1 MTQPSPSSSGF
12 GEGPIRVGGSSFS
25 RPAALIG
32 GAVALVALTAIA
44 TTLVVRPGAGAA
56 QGGDAMVAAA
66 QLPSGSTKASGQVA
80 DDEVAPGARSEPKA
94 APKPAPSTAA
104 ERKPAAA
111 PAAKAPVTQKTAAA
125 CASCGT
131 VESVTRVTQKGEA
144 SGIGAVGGAVIGGV
158 IGNQMGSGRGNDAM
172 TAIGV
177 VGGGIAGHEIE
188 KRHKATTVYQVKVR
202 MDDGSTRT
210 VTQQNAP
217 AVGAKV
223 TLEGSQLKPRAS

>member
-1 MTQPSPSSSGF
+1 MTQTTASSSSSSAF

-44 TTLVVRPGAGAA
+44 TTMVFRPGSSAS
-56 QGGDAMVAAA
+56 GDGRDATVAATA
-66 QLPSGSTKASGQVA
+66 QLPTDAKANKTSGQVA
-80 DDEVAPGARSEPKA
+80 DDPTPAK
-94 APKPAPSTAA
+94 PKPAVA
-104 ERKPAAA
+104 ERKPAAPTATAKTPA
-111 PAAKAPVTQKTAAA
+111 PQKS
-125 CASCGT
+125 ASVCTTCGT
-131 VESVTRVTQKGEA
+131 VESVTPVTQKGE
-144 SGIGAVGGAVIGGV
+144 GTGVGAVGGAVVGGLIGSQIGG
-158 IGNQMGSGRGNDAM
+158 GKGKDAM

-188 KRHKATTVYQVKVR
+188 KRQRATTTYQVKVR

-210 VTQQNAP
+210 VTQQSAP

-223 TLEGSQLKPRAS
+223 TLEGSQLKARAS